1 MHETVQRYYS
11 DTLNSSLDLQTNACK
26 TDASLP
32 EYAKPILAQIHRE
45 VLVRYYGC
53 GLVLPESLESL
64 TVLDLGCGAGRD
76 VYLLSSLVGE
86 QGRVIGVDMT
96 EEQLA
101 VARRHE
107 EYHRKTFGYDASN
120 VRFLHGYIERLHEL
134 ELADESVD
142 VIVSNCVL
150 NLAPDKTAVL
160 REALRVLRHG
170 GELYFSD
177 IYTDRRVPAAL
188 ATDPVLYSECLSGAL
203 YWNDFLALSRAQGF
217 RDPRLVEDRAI
228 VVDNA
233 ELAAKTGNIRFYS
246 ATYRLFKL
254 DNLEPACEDYGQTVV
269 YRGTIPHHPHV
280 FILDK
285 HHRIEA
291 GKHFPVCGNTW
302 RMLHDT
308 RLAGHFDFHGD
319 FMRHYG
325 IFPGCGM
332 GLPYDDAKSDIASNK
347 GCC

>member
-76 VYLLSSLVGE
+76 VYLLSKLVGE

-107 EYHRKTFGYDASN
+107 EYHRNTFGYDVSN

-233 ELAAKTGNIRFYS
+233 ELAGKTGNIRFYS

-319 FMRHYG
+319 FTRHYG
-325 IFPGCGM
+325 IFPGCGV